1 MRKHLFLIAPLLLFA
16 LPAGARTALQSSDPA
31 EGAKVGESTKI
42 TLRFS
47 GALQPAKSG
56 AALLDASGKTV
67 PVASA
72 VSLRTITLLPFHLR
86 PGPYRIE
93 WHSLGQ
99 DQTSAKGAI
108 GFTVAP

>member
-1 MRKHLFLIAPLLLFA
+1 MRKYIFLALVFFA
-16 LPAGARTALQSSDPA
+16 LPADARTALQSSDPVQ
-31 EGAKVGESTKI
+31 GAKVGESTKI

-56 AALLDASGKTV
+56 AALLDASGRTV

-72 VSLRTITLLPFHLR
+72 VSVRTITLLPFHLK

-99 DQTSAKGAI
+99 DQSKAKGSI